1 MFNENWPSTS
11 PSRASRKT
19 SPPLSATCIQFI
31 FLHLLIAPS
40 NLLVFAHFF
49 LSFTLF
55 LMLLFGCNIDRKL
68 ILMKDMLTGSALD
81 AILNVRVFSIK
92 DGVRAKS
99 NHSNTFAQVKCYG
112 TTWKQKF
119 IFILSKWWEKMV
131 QLIFVIVLSTKQK
144 MINSRNATT

>member
-1 MFNENWPSTS
+1 MKIDL
-11 PSRASRKT
+11 A
-19 SPPLSATCIQFI
+19 
-31 FLHLLIAPS
+31 HLQVVQVAKRHHHFRQ
-40 NLLVFAHFF
+40 LVFDLFFAFAYRTIESSGFCAFF

-119 IFILSKWWEKMV
+119 IFILSKW
-131 QLIFVIVLSTKQK
+131 
-144 MINSRNATT
+144 